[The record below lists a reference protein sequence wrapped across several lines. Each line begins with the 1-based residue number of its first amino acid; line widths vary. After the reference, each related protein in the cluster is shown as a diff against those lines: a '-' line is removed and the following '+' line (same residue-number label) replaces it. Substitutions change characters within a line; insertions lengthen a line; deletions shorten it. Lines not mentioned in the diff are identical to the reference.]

1 MASSV
6 LGAMSKKSA
15 EVKPNSSGS
24 PASEVPKNGQKT
36 PIAPPPSLPST
47 SGIVTSKKE
56 ENGAPAPPPFNRKRH
71 DSQGKLD
78 KFKTLIVLISFFP
91 FEIVLYLCHST
102 FTLFFENYCMRLV

>member
-56 ENGAPAPPPFNRKRH
+56 ENGGTAPPPFNRKRH

-78 KFKTLIVLISFFP
+78 KFKNLTVLI
-91 FEIVLYLCHST
+91 
-102 FTLFFENYCMRLV
+102 LFF

>member
-15 EVKPNSSGS
+15 EARPNSSGS

-56 ENGAPAPPPFNRKRH
+56 ENGGTAPPPFNRKRH

-78 KFKTLIVLISFFP
+78 KFKNLTVLILFFS
-91 FEIVLYLCHST
+91 FEIAHYLCHST
-102 FTLFFENYCMRLV
+102 FTLFIF